1 MKLFL
6 QNRLSGENAI
16 NQSNR
21 ANTLITKHLH
31 INAKSN
37 QAD

>member
-21 ANTLITKHLH
+21 ANILITKTFTHQRK
-31 INAKSN
+31 IKSS
-37 QAD
+37 